1 MDIWNALIINPF
13 TNMLLLIYAFVGN
26 FGLSIILFTILIRLL
41 THPFMAAQIKSSTA
55 MQALTQSDEWKK
67 MQEKY
72 KGDQEKIGQETMRL
86 YKEHGVNPFA
96 SCLPMLLQLPIML
109 GFYQSIVHA
118 IGATPMQLLGVV
130 RSIYPW
136 MEKITPAASL
146 SALIPIHSHFLWM
159 DLGQPERVFL
169 GSLLAFL
176 GIPAFGIPVLAI
188 IVGITTFL
196 QTKLTMPAAS
206 GAGATDQSAQMTQ
219 SMSFMM
225 PVMLFMFTIN
235 YASGLAV
242 YLITSNVIGILQY
255 AALGKINWSGL
266 LPTKKQ
272 EAVVAPTKTPVKK
285 KTAKR
290 S

>member
-1 MDIWNALIINPF
+1 MDIWNALVINPF
-13 TNMLLLIYAFVGN
+13 TNMLLLIYAFVGS
-26 FGLSIILFTILIRLL
+26 FGLSIILFTILLRLA
-41 THPFMAAQIKSSTA
+41 THPFMAAQIKSSAA
-55 MQALTQSDEWKK
+55 MQALNQSAEWKE

-72 KGDQEKIGQETMRL
+72 KGNQEKISQETMRL
-86 YKEHGVNPFA
+86 YKENNINMFA
-96 SCLPMLLQLPIML
+96 SCVPMLLQLPIML

-118 IGATPMQLLGVV
+118 IGTTPMKLLGVV

-136 MEKITPAASL
+136 MANISPAASL
-146 SALIPIHSHFLWM
+146 AGLIPIHSHFLWM

-169 GSLLAFL
+169 GAILSGF

-196 QTKLTMPAAS
+196 QTKLTMPPPTG
-206 GAGATDQSAQMTQ
+206 GANDQSAQMTQ

-255 AALGKINWSGL
+255 AAMGKINWSGL
-266 LPTKKQ
+266 FGAKKP
-272 EAVVAPTKTPVKK
+272 EVVVVTKTPIKK

>member
-1 MDIWNALIINPF
+1 MDFLWNEIIINPF
-13 TNMLLLIYAFVGN
+13 TNMLLLIYALVGD
-26 FGLSIILFTILIRLL
+26 FGLAIILFTILIRLL
-41 THPFMAAQIKSSTA
+41 THPFMAAQIKSSAA
-55 MQALTQSDEWKK
+55 MQTLMQSDEWKE
-67 MQEKY
+67 MQEKN
-72 KGDQEKIGQETMRL
+72 KGNQEKIGQETMRL

-118 IGATPMQLLGVV
+118 IGTTPMLLLGVV

-136 MEKITPAASL
+136 MANITPAASL
-146 SALIPIHSHFLWM
+146 AGLIPIHSHFLWM
-159 DLGQPERVFL
+159 DLGQPERVFVFGL
-169 GSLLAFL
+169 
-176 GIPAFGIPVLAI
+176 GIPVLAL
-188 IVGITTFL
+188 IVGLTTFL
-196 QTKLTMPAAS
+196 QTKLTMPAPSS
-206 GAGATDQSAQMTQ
+206 GAANDQSAQMTQ
-219 SMSFMM
+219 SMSLMM

-242 YLITSNVIGILQY
+242 YLITSNIIGILQY

-266 LPTKKQ
+266 FGSKKP
-272 EAVVAPTKTPVKK
+272 EVVTITKTPAKK

>member
-136 MEKITPAASL
+136 LEKITPAASL

-169 GSLLAFL
+169 
-176 GIPAFGIPVLAI
+176 
-188 IVGITTFL
+188 
-196 QTKLTMPAAS
+196 
-206 GAGATDQSAQMTQ
+206 
-219 SMSFMM
+219 
-225 PVMLFMFTIN
+225 
-235 YASGLAV
+235 
-242 YLITSNVIGILQY
+242 
-255 AALGKINWSGL
+255 
-266 LPTKKQ
+266 
-272 EAVVAPTKTPVKK
+272 
-285 KTAKR
+285 
-290 S
+290 

>member
-1 MDIWNALIINPF
+1 MGLWEILIINPF
-13 TNMLLLIYAFVGN
+13 TNMLLLIYALVGN

-55 MQALTQSDEWKK
+55 MQQLTQSDEWKK
-67 MQEKY
+67 MQEKH

-86 YKEHGVNPFA
+86 YKENGVNPFA
-96 SCLPMLLQLPIML
+96 SCLPSLIQLPIMI

-118 IGATPMQLLGVV
+118 IGATPMQLLAVV

-136 MEKITPAASL
+136 MENITPAASL
-146 SALIPIHSHFLWM
+146 SALIPIHSQFLWM

-169 GSLLAFL
+169 GAILAPL

-188 IVGITTFL
+188 IVGITTYV
-196 QTKLTMPAAS
+196 QTKLTMPAS
-206 GAGATDQSAQMTQ
+206 SAGPTDQSAQMTQ
-219 SMSFMM
+219 TMSIMM
-225 PVMLFMFTIN
+225 PVMLFMFTLN

-242 YLITSNVIGILQY
+242 YLITSNLIGVLQY
-255 AALGKINWSGL
+255 AALGKVNWGGL
-266 LPTKKQ
+266 FGKKPEPELSQ
-272 EAVVAPTKTPVKK
+272 PVKPQPK
-285 KTAKR
+285 KKPAKR